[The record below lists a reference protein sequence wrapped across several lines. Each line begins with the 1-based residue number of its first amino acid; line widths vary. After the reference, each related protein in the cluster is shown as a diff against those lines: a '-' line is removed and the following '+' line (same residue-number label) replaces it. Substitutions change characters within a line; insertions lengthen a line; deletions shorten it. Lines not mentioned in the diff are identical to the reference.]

1 MCGLR
6 KEKTT
11 VSAKEF
17 LAWLEATP
25 ATTTDGR
32 KAFGFTTLPAAPSR
46 RQSKTFSFSEK
57 KRNSCSISS
66 NYAAEF
72 IC

>member
-1 MCGLR
+1 MFGLR
-6 KEKTT
+6 KEKNT

-25 ATTTDGR
+25 AAPTDGR
-32 KAFGFTTLPAAPSR
+32 KAFGFTALPLAPGR
-46 RQSKTFSFSEK
+46 RRSKTFSFSGK
-57 KRNSCSISS
+57 KRNSCSLSS